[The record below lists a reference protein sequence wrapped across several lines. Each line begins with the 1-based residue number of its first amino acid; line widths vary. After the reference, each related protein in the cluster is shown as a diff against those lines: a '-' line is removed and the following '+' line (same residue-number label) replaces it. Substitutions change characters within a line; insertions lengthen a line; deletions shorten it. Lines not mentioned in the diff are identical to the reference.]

1 MQLLERYLNAV
12 RFWLPKGQ
20 KDDILAELSED
31 LRATIAERE
40 DALGRPLARDE
51 LAELLKHR
59 GHPLIVATAYIPQRS
74 LIGPALFPIYVFVL
88 KTVGLIFVGPWTGVW
103 TWAMFYIP
111 GAARAHPQTIDKLTA
126 LWSMLWVTVFVVF
139 GIVTLIFAIVE
150 RVNGRLGL
158 FHNWDPKSLP
168 PAVAEVPRSTSI
180 FELAASLTFAIW
192 WAAAMSSRE
201 ISAGSSVALTL
212 TPLWPYFFWG
222 FLAVMLV
229 NVALAAVNLMRP
241 YWTRRRA
248 LLRLASDGCG
258 SALFCWMLKAN
269 VVVSLSVAGVR
280 PERTAEI
287 VRDLALWCGR
297 GMPIAVAIG
306 VGVAFWDARR
316 VWRINGG
323 PTGPARAAA
332 ALALVLF
339 AVLAPG
345 ARPAAARS
353 SGAERSA
360 VVFSGLP
367 RGAQT
372 S

>member
-59 GHPLIVATAYIPQRS
+59 GHPLIVATAYLPQRS

-287 VRDLALWCGR
+287 VRELALWCGR

-316 VWRINGG
+316 VWRVNGG

-332 ALALVLF
+332 AFALVLF
-339 AVLAPG
+339 AILAPG

-360 VVFSGLP
+360 VGFPGLP